1 MKSKIDSAFA
11 SGFPNNPA
19 GKKTEEEF
27 KNFDYMNTNLNK
39 LDEETLKKHKK
50 NMDTDFVKNRLRPG
64 DPGFK
69 YDSRKEFS
77 YNADE
82 ADDNSWDESDE
93 EVGNDVKGAR
103 GKGKD
108 QMEADFSGVGLDD
121 DEYFDDDFA

>member
-1 MKSKIDSAFA
+1 MKSKIDAAF
-11 SGFPNNPA
+11 
-19 GKKTEEEF
+19 GKPSSNEEF

-39 LDEETLKKHKK
+39 LDEEELKKHKK
-50 NMDTDFVKNRLRPG
+50 AMDTDFVKNRLRPG

-93 EVGNDVKGAR
+93 EIVGDNK
-103 GKGKD
+103 KD
-108 QMEADFSGVGLDD
+108 QMAADFSGVGRDD